1 MGVSSAKKAVLFSIM
16 PLFFTVAA
24 HSEEPKKAVTV
35 TDSSF
40 QCLHQMKKVRNMR
53 FDNLLGNLEE
63 TLAVANASAG
73 GVYPPGTVV
82 QALPGE
88 AMVKLDKGASPATND
103 WEFFVLEITPAGSRI
118 KERGFAEV
126 KSLLGGSCVSCHSK
140 AKAQWDMICG
150 QEQDHGCDPI
160 ELPGINTQLLI
171 KALQKTDPRCPP
183 PEAMTK
189 EELTE
194 LGKLQELLVK
204 RAATAAVS
212 QP

>member
-1 MGVSSAKKAVLFSIM
+1 MGVSSTKKAVLFSVM
-16 PLFFTVAA
+16 SLCFTVAA
-24 HSEEPKKAVTV
+24 HSEEPAKTVKV

-40 QCLHQMKKVRNMR
+40 KCLHEMKKVRNMH
-53 FDNLLGNLEE
+53 FDNLLGNLEG
-63 TLAVANASAG
+63 TLAVAKASAG

-82 QALPGE
+82 QTLPGE
-88 AMVKLDKGASPATND
+88 VMVKLDKGANPATND

-118 KERGFAEV
+118 KERGFDDV

-140 AKAQWDMICG
+140 AKEQWDMIC
-150 QEQDHGCDPI
+150 EQGHGCGPI

-171 KALQKTDPRCPP
+171 NALQKTDPRCPP

-204 RAATAAVS
+204 RATTAAVS